1 MTEKKQPRSKKSIR
15 EQAYEALLAVTR
27 DGMQSHLVIRG
38 YLQKME
44 NSTDRAFFLRL
55 VEGTLEYRLQL
66 DYVIDQYSKTR
77 TAKMRPGIRE
87 ILRMAV
93 YQILYMD
100 SVPDRAAVSEAVK
113 LTAQKG
119 FAGLRGFVNGV
130 LRTIAR
136 EKENICRPD
145 PEEENIRRPD
155 QKEGFCWPDRDK
167 ESARALSVRWSV
179 GEDLIK
185 AWLPVYGAEK
195 TEAICRAFLKDRP
208 LAVRIYKE
216 EMLPENG
223 QEIEASDIL
232 PHSGFLR
239 KGLDPASLAAF
250 REGQIY
256 VQDLSSQ
263 LAVTAAGIRP
273 GDRVLDLCAAP
284 GGKSLL
290 AVSFGAQVCARDL
303 TEEKADR
310 IRENAARCLQTI
322 LASEKEETGIEK
334 QTGAAEI
341 EKEIQTGIA
350 EIDNERQT
358 ALAEQSG
365 KRRRER
371 LCAEAADACVYDPA
385 CEAAFEVV
393 IADLPCSGFGVAGRK
408 PEIKYKPYRET
419 VSALAEIQKKILA
432 NAVRYVRPGGKLLY
446 STCTIAR
453 EENEDQVRWLLDT
466 FPLQPEK
473 PAEPV
478 YALLQSRGISYTET
492 GVQLLPCD
500 GPWDGF
506 FFAVLHRD

>member
-113 LTAQKG
+113 LTAKKG

-136 EKENICRPD
+136 EKESICRP
-145 PEEENIRRPD
+145 E
-155 QKEGFCWPDRDK
+155 QKEGSFCWPDRDK
-167 ESARALSVRWSV
+167 EPARALSVRWSV

-195 TEAICRAFLKDRP
+195 TEAICRAFLEDRP

-239 KGLDPASLAAF
+239 KGLDPASLPAF
-250 REGQIY
+250 RKGQIY

-303 TEEKADR
+303 TEEKAGR

-322 LASEKEETGIEK
+322 LASEIEK
-334 QTGAAEI
+334 EKQAGAAEI
-341 EKEIQTGIA
+341 VS
-350 EIDNERQT
+350 ERQT
-358 ALAEQSG
+358 ALAEQFE
-365 KRRRER
+365 KR

-385 CEAAFEVV
+385 CEAAFDMV

-506 FFAVLHRD
+506 FFAVLRRD